1 MSAMIK
7 VENLQKSFGELRI
20 LKGVSFEVE
29 PRTVLGII
37 GGSGSGK
44 TTMLRCLNGLER
56 IDGGSIECNGVRLE
70 AGLNDAEYKRR
81 VKEMRRQTGMV
92 FQHLYL
98 FPHLTALGNVIEAPV
113 HVSRVPRRK
122 AVEHALELLDSVGL
136 KQKANRFPDALSGG
150 EQQRVAI
157 ARALAMGPEVLLFD
171 EPTSALDPRRTAGLR
186 TTLKGFAAQ
195 GHTMV
200 VVTHSINFIDGLA
213 DKTLY
218 MESGEAIEYGATDE
232 LLNHP
237 RDPRTQEFL
246 SHAR

>member
-1 MSAMIK
+1 MIK
-7 VENLQKSFGELRI
+7 VENLQKSFGDLRI

-29 PRTVLGII
+29 PRAVLGVI

-56 IDGGSIECNGVRLE
+56 VDGGSVECNGVRLE
-70 AGLNDAEYKRR
+70 AGLDEAEYRRR

-113 HVSRVPRRK
+113 HVARVPRRR

-186 TTLKGFAAQ
+186 TTLKGFAAR

-213 DKTLY
+213 DRTLY
-218 MESGEAIEYGATDE
+218 MESGEAVEYGPTEE
-232 LLNHP
+232 LLNNP
-237 RDPRTQEFL
+237 RDPRTREFL